1 MPDSATP
8 KLKQL
13 ARRLLAGEAPAK
25 RASANQSA
33 ILRLEEKLRQPLGQL
48 LGIGGFR
55 ALISRALALAGE
67 EVPWLRALH
76 IKADGTV
83 EGLAELE
90 ANLDDAEIA
99 AGEIA
104 LLARLLELLITF
116 IGPALTLRF
125 IQHAAPKLDLDDL
138 DLEQGQGP

>member
-8 KLKQL
+8 KLKEL
-13 ARRLLAGEAPAK
+13 ARRLLADDAPAR
-25 RASANQSA
+25 RAGADPSA
-33 ILRLEEKLRQPLGQL
+33 ILRLEQKLRQPLGQL
-48 LGIGGFR
+48 LGIAGFR

-76 IKADGTV
+76 IKADGSV

-90 ANLDDAEIA
+90 VNLDEEAIA

-125 IQHAAPKLDLDDL
+125 IQHASPKLNLDDL